1 MDTNTTKEQL
11 FEKFINKELSTSEE
25 SFLKDLAQASP
36 ELRQEMDTHNSL
48 IQGFAALE
56 KEHVKQH
63 MNLWEQQIKTS
74 SKIIEFNTEQTK
86 KNKSNKSLVYSF
98 LAAASIFIAFIWT
111 GALYQSQE
119 GTVSN
124 SSIPT
129 TIREAKDDVPSIKPI
144 TNSPVSEGLIL
155 LDKKDYRGALV
166 IFDRY
171 LILNVYDRSV
181 NFSKGYAHYMMND
194 YQKALDA
201 FRITLNAKD
210 DFIEKQEAMYY
221 SAQIYL
227 KFNEKN
233 EAIKLLNGITNP
245 DVKHKALKVL
255 KKIEGK

>member
-1 MDTNTTKEQL
+1 MDTNKTKEQL

-36 ELRQEMDTHNSL
+36 ELRQEMDTHNNL

-74 SKIIEFNTEQTK
+74 SKIIELNTEQTK

-98 LAAASIFIAFIWT
+98 VAAASVFAIFIWA

-119 GTVSN
+119 GTD
-124 SSIPT
+124 SISMIPQT
-129 TIREAKDDVPSIKPI
+129 KREVNESLPAIKS

-155 LDKKDYRGALV
+155 LEKKDYRGALV
-166 IFDRY
+166 IFDRH

-181 NFSKGYAHYMMND
+181 NFNKGYAHYMMND

-201 FRITLNAKD
+201 FSITLNAKN

-227 KFNEKN
+227 KFNEKDQ
-233 EAIKLLNGITNP
+233 AVKLLNGITNP
-245 DVKHKALKVL
+245 DVKEKALKVL
-255 KKIEGK
+255 KKIEEK

>member
-1 MDTNTTKEQL
+1 MDTNKTKEQL

-36 ELRQEMDTHNSL
+36 ELRQEMDTHNNL

-63 MNLWEQQIKTS
+63 MNLWEHQIKTS
-74 SKIIEFNTEQTK
+74 SKIIELNTEQTK

-98 LAAASIFIAFIWT
+98 VAAASVFAIFIWA

-119 GTVSN
+119 GTD
-124 SSIPT
+124 SISMIPQT
-129 TIREAKDDVPSIKPI
+129 KREVNESLPPIKS

-155 LDKKDYRGALV
+155 LEKKDYRGALV
-166 IFDRY
+166 IFDRH

-181 NFSKGYAHYMMND
+181 NFNKGYAHYMMND

-201 FRITLNAKD
+201 FSITLNAKN

-227 KFNEKN
+227 KFNEKDQ
-233 EAIKLLNGITNP
+233 AVKLLNGITNP
-245 DVKHKALKVL
+245 DVKEKALKVL
-255 KKIEGK
+255 KKIEEK

>member
-1 MDTNTTKEQL
+1 MDTNKTKEQL

-36 ELRQEMDTHNSL
+36 ELRQEMDTHNNL

-74 SKIIEFNTEQTK
+74 SKIIELNTEQTK
-86 KNKSNKSLVYSF
+86 KNKSNRSLVIS
-98 LAAASIFIAFIWT
+98 LVAIAASVFAAFI
-111 GALYQSQE
+111 GVSALYQPQE
-119 GTVSN
+119 GAD
-124 SSIPT
+124 SISMIPQT
-129 TIREAKDDVPSIKPI
+129 KREVNESLPAIKS

-155 LDKKDYRGALV
+155 LEKKDYRGALI
-166 IFDRY
+166 IFDRH

-181 NFSKGYAHYMMND
+181 NFNKGYAHYMMND

-201 FRITLNAKD
+201 FSITLNAKN

-227 KFNEKN
+227 KFNEKDQ
-233 EAIKLLNGITNP
+233 AIKLLNGITNP
-245 DVKHKALKVL
+245 KVKGKALNVL
-255 KKIEGK
+255 KKIEEK